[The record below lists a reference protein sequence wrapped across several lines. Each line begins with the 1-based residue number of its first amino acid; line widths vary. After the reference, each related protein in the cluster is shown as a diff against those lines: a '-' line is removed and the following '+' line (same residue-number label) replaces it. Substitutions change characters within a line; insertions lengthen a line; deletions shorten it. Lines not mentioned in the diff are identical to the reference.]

1 MDTRFS
7 AERDEVG
14 GMTDGTGRHPAEA
27 GSGIAGE
34 RRQGMPEEAGS

>member
-14 GMTDGTGRHPAEA
+14 GMTDCTERHPAGA
-27 GSGIAGE
+27 GNGIAGE
-34 RRQGMPEEAGS
+34 GQTGMPKEARS